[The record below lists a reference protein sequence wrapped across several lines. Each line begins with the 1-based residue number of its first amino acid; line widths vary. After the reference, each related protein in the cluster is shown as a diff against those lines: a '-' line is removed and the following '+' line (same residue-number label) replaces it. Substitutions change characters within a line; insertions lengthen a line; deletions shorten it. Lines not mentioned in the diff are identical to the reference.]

1 MIVTIEGAN
10 RRTGALKEVDDRNR
24 FFERIIKVDGVTIG
38 VVNPIFRKTNRAV
51 IFSIGPEDRRESVNV
66 TRESFS
72 FFFNRDHV
80 YTLNYSNVMSRL
92 IL

>member
-1 MIVTIEGAN
+1 MIVTVEGAN

-24 FFERIIKVDGVTIG
+24 LFERVIKVDGVTIG
-38 VVNPIFRKTNRAV
+38 VVNHIFRKTNRAV
-51 IFSIGPEDRRESVNV
+51 IFSIGPEDRREIVNV
-66 TRESFS
+66 RREAFS